1 MSSII
6 LCFNIDIMPAV
17 SVELN
22 IQFNRIDIGREK
34 KVLRKDVA

>member
-22 IQFNRIDIGREK
+22 IQLNRIDIDREK
-34 KVLRKDVA
+34 KILRKDVA

>member
-6 LCFNIDIMPAV
+6 LCFNIIDAAV

-22 IQFNRIDIGREK
+22 IQLNRIDIDREK
-34 KVLRKDVA
+34 KILRRGVA